1 MGRKKRNELC
11 NFFFMNDQTIKCEKC
26 GNTIRIDEALSA
38 DLKKKYESEY
48 GHKLEDEKRKLWALA
63 QDKAKEK
70 AETEMKALKE
80 ENAEKEK
87 ALKEAR
93 EEQLKLIKEKRIIEE
108 REKNIDIEIAKK
120 VDMERKLIQ
129 EEEQKKIQDEV
140 KKRLAEKE
148 EQAEKI
154 LKDFEESTRLKMLEK
169 EKQLEQMHR
178 QIEDLKRKSEQG
190 SMQIQGDVQEND
202 LKRIITENFPIDTVS
217 DIATGVRGADLVQ
230 LVRNSLGVNCGK
242 IIWESK
248 NTKAFEDKWL
258 KKLKEDQA
266 SSSADICVLVSKALP
281 DGVKDFKLIDGVWV
295 CNFSSVVA
303 LTSALRSQL
312 IEIAQVKG
320 SLVNR
325 DEKMEV
331 LYNYLGSSQFKN
343 RIENIV
349 LAFKGLR
356 EELEKEKRAYTK
368 IWARREKEIER
379 VMNGT
384 VGMYGDLQGIIGAG
398 LPEIKELSMPDEFE
412 DDTL

>member
-1 MGRKKRNELC
+1 M
-11 NFFFMNDQTIKCEKC
+11 F
-26 GNTIRIDEALSA
+26 
-38 DLKKKYESEY
+38 
-48 GHKLEDEKRKLWALA
+48 
-63 QDKAKEK
+63 
-70 AETEMKALKE
+70 
-80 ENAEKEK
+80 EKEK
-87 ALKEAR
+87 
-93 EEQLKLIKEKRIIEE
+93 QT
-108 REKNIDIEIAKK
+108 
-120 VDMERKLIQ
+120 
-129 EEEQKKIQDEV
+129 
-140 KKRLAEKE
+140 
-148 EQAEKI
+148 EKI
-154 LKDFEESTRLKMLEK
+154 LKDYEENSRLKMLEK

-202 LKRIITENFPIDTVS
+202 LKRMLSENFPIDTIS
-217 DIATGVRGADLVQ
+217 DIATGVRGADLIQ
-230 LVRNSLGVNCGK
+230 IVRNSLGANCGT

-248 NTKAFEDKWL
+248 NTKAWEEKWI

-266 SSSADICVLVSKALP
+266 LSNADICVLVSKALP
-281 DGVKDFKLIDGVWV
+281 EGINGFKQIEGVWV
-295 CNFSSVVA
+295 TNYSSVVA
-303 LTSALRSQL
+303 LTFALRAQL
-312 IEIAQVKG
+312 IELAQVKG

-356 EELEKEKRAYTK
+356 DELEKEKRAYTK

-398 LPEIKELSMPDEFE
+398 LPEIKELSMPEEFE
-412 DDTL
+412 DDTF

>member
-1 MGRKKRNELC
+1 
-11 NFFFMNDQTIKCEKC
+11 MNQQTIKCDKC
-26 GNTIRIDEALSA
+26 GNIISIDEALSA
-38 DLKKKYESEY
+38 ELRLKFESEF
-48 GHKLEDEKRKLWALA
+48 GLKMEEEKRKIWAIA
-63 QDKAKEK
+63 QEKAKEK
-70 AETEMKALKE
+70 ADVELKNLKE
-80 ENAEKEK
+80 DNAEKDK

-93 EEQLKLIKEKRIIEE
+93 DEQLKLMREKRTLEE
-108 REKNIDIEIAKK
+108 REKNLDFEVAKK
-120 VDMERKLIQ
+120 V
-129 EEEQKKIQDEV
+129 EEERVKFAEAEKKKIEEEM
-140 KKRLAEKE
+140 KKKIIEKDL
-148 EQAEKI
+148 QTEKL
-154 LKDFEESTRLKMLEK
+154 LKDSEENARLKMLEK

-202 LKRIITENFPIDTVS
+202 LKRLISESFPIDTIS
-217 DIATGVRGADLVQ
+217 DVATGVRGADLLQ
-230 LVRNSLGVNCGK
+230 LVRNSLGANCGK

-248 NTKAFEDKWL
+248 NTKAWEDKWL

-266 SSSADICVLVSKALP
+266 LSGADICVLVSKALP
-281 DGVKDFKLIDGVWV
+281 DGITNFKLIDGVWV
-295 CNFSSVVA
+295 CNYASVVG
-303 LTSALRSQL
+303 LTFALRSQL
-312 IEIAQVKG
+312 IELAQVKG

-349 LAFKGLR
+349 LAFKGLKD
-356 EELEKEKRAYTK
+356 ELEKEKRAYTK

-398 LPEIKELSMPDEFE
+398 LPEIKELSMPEEFE
-412 DDTL
+412 EEE